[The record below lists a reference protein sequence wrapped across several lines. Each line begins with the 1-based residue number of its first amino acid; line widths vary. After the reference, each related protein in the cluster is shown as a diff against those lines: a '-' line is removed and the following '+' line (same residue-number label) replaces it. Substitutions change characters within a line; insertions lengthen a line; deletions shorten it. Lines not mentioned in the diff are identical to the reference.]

1 MRRPSPSTLLA
12 GAAVAALLYGWAFA
26 VISTGRWPAG
36 DGPHMLGIAMRL
48 GQLFTTG
55 AWGELSWCLPSLV
68 APHPPGAYVPAMVA
82 FVVSPQPRT
91 AHLLAMAGVLF
102 LAWDGLRRMTG
113 SPWRGVFGMLWLGS
127 SPLVWQQ
134 AEGYGVDLLAGVAVL
149 QALSHLTASKGLRD
163 RKAAMGWGAWMGAAF
178 LTKYTAPFF
187 LWAPCVAVGVVVL
200 ARGRWSTLARAFGAW
215 CLVAL
220 PWFLGHGDDVLAYA
234 GASNTATAEL
244 AGNTP
249 LVSGPWWAWDNLRW
263 YPSAL
268 LESLGIGGVAALGL
282 STLVPGSRRVPR
294 AGRWLAIAAVL
305 GGWLLLAP
313 QMQRQVRYL
322 LPMLPLAAVLL
333 STSRLAPVLLFAALP
348 GIAESL
354 AVFSDRTEAPPQRR
368 ADLELD
374 RPGQGWPEVPVA
386 LKPMSESPLHW
397 RLDGAITALARNTP
411 DDATTVGLLA
421 PSMQGPG
428 AGLVLYRLATAG
440 YTWHLSSVA
449 FLQQGGP
456 TPDGAELPMWNN
468 AALFVAPFA
477 MGGWP
482 ERRFD
487 SVLVIAESNDP
498 RPAQWL
504 QSAGF
509 SQAETMTTKSGYSAG
524 VYVQQ
529 GAPTSP

>member
-12 GAAVAALLYGWAFA
+12 GATAVALLYGWAFV

-48 GQLFTTG
+48 SQLFTGG

-68 APHPPGAYVPAMVA
+68 APHPPGAYIPALLS
-82 FVVSPQPRT
+82 FSVSPQPRT
-91 AHLLAMAGVLF
+91 AHLLAMAGMLF
-102 LAWDGLRRMTG
+102 LAWDGLRRMSG
-113 SPWRGVFGMLWLGS
+113 GPWRGVLGLVWLGS

-149 QALSHLTASKGLRD
+149 QALSHLTASKGLRE
-163 RKAAMGWGAWMGAAF
+163 KKPAMAWGAWMGAAF

-187 LWAPCVAVGVVVL
+187 LWAPCVVAGVVVL
-200 ARGRWSTLARAFGAW
+200 ARSRWNTLGKAILAW
-215 CLVAL
+215 CVVAL

-249 LVSGPWWAWDNLRW
+249 LVTGPWWAWDNLRW

-268 LESLGIGGVAALGL
+268 LESLGVGGVAALGAAV
-282 STLVPGSRRVPR
+282 LVPGSKKVPR
-294 AGRWLAIAAVL
+294 MGRWLAIVGIL

-333 STSRLAPVLLFAALP
+333 STSRLAPVLGLVALV
-348 GIAESL
+348 GVSENV
-354 AVFSDRTEAPPQRR
+354 AVFGDRAEAPAQRR
-368 ADLELD
+368 ADLDLEA
-374 RPGQGWPEVPVA
+374 PGEDWPEVPEM
-386 LKPMSESPLHW
+386 LRPLSEDPRHW
-397 RLDGAITALARNTP
+397 RLDGAIAALARHTS
-411 DDATTVGLLA
+411 DDAETVGLLA

-440 YTWHLSSVA
+440 YRWHLTSVA
-449 FLQQGGP
+449 FLNQGGP

-477 MGGWP
+477 MEGWP

-487 SVLVIAESNDP
+487 SVLVVTEERDS
-498 RPAQWL
+498 RPAKWL
-504 QSAGF
+504 AETGF
-509 SQAETMTTKSGYSAG
+509 SQAETVKTRGGYVGG
-524 VYVQQ
+524 VYVRAQ
-529 GAPTSP
+529 